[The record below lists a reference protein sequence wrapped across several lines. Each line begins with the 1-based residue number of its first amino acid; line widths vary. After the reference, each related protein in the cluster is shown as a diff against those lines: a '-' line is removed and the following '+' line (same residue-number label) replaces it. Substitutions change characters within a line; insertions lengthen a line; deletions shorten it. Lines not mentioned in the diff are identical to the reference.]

1 MKELV
6 KFQEPV
12 KKQECR
18 FCIFKI
24 DEIAIPPIQR
34 DLSELLKKQLEFTI
48 DKLGFLTP
56 IIVSEKDGNYYVID
70 GQHRLEALRSL
81 GVSEVLAIVV
91 DENYYKHILDFNTE
105 KAPNIKEKSKQ
116 AYRLYKEILEDNP
129 QINEE
134 SLFTLIKDPVFI
146 TFGFAIE
153 EYDPKFPASFYENFV
168 SKIDS
173 FINSPLR
180 DAADERRKRAEA
192 LISLNQVVNEKYA
205 EFGWDNALLKGEII
219 RKAVQKAYGV
229 RVRTIGDSFYD
240 AVEAVK
246 EACKELSALDFE
258 TKYNKV

>member
-1 MKELV
+1 MKELA
-6 KFQEPV
+6 KFLEPV
-12 KKQECR
+12 KKQECK
-18 FCIFKI
+18 FCILKI
-24 DEIAIPPIQR
+24 DEINIPPIQR
-34 DLSELLKKQLEFTI
+34 DLSESLRKQLELAI
-48 DKLGFLTP
+48 DKLGFLIP

-91 DENYYKHILDFNTE
+91 DENYYKYILDFNTE

-116 AYRLYKEILEDNP
+116 TYRLYKEILEEDP
-129 QINEE
+129 ETNEE
-134 SLFTLIKDPVFI
+134 SLFTLVKEPALI

-153 EYDPKFPASFYENFV
+153 EYDSKFPASFYESFV
-168 SKIDS
+168 SKIDN
-173 FINSPLR
+173 FINYPLKE
-180 DAADERRKRAEA
+180 AADERRKRAEA

-240 AVEAVK
+240 AIEAVK
-246 EACKELSALDFE
+246 GACKELSILDFE
-258 TKYNKV
+258 AK